1 MSQDEYPRFGD
12 FADETTQFEGDKI
25 KIDDLL
31 NKELLILGF
40 KIRDSKQKPDT
51 VYATIQLKLNDEEHI
66 MFTASQ
72 VIIDQLNKYKE
83 NIPFHAIIRKIDR
96 YYTFS

>member
-12 FADETTQFEGDKI
+12 FAEETTPFEGDKI

-51 VYATIQLKLNDEEHI
+51 IYATIQLKLNDKENI
-66 MFTASQ
+66 LFTASQ

-83 NIPFHAIIRKIDR
+83 NIPFHATIRKIDR